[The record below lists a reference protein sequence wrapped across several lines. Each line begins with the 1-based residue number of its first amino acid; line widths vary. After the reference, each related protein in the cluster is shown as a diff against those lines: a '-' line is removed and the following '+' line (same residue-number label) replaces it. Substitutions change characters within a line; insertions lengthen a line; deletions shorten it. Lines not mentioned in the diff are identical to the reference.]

1 MSQRSLPDD
10 FNVDEPT
17 RTRYVLGHGTSDEQS
32 INWPDTHRPLRNYFA
47 SVQETLILLRNTF
60 ASRGQLPQVAMVD
73 GIWLTWVYCAM
84 DVQRLNAETQA
95 LRDEVDAVRS
105 QLAAMGE
112 VFADLGMT
120 LQSGTPQPASIGRV
134 LQAMGEALLQKNSK
148 RALARVPKPD
158 VYETTA
164 TED

>member
-1 MSQRSLPDD
+1 MSQRSLPDE

-73 GIWLTWVYCAM
+73 GIWLNWVYSAM

-95 LRDEVDAVRS
+95 LRDEVAEVRS

-112 VFADLGMT
+112 AFTDIGAMFETADVET
-120 LQSGTPQPASIGRV
+120 IGRA
-134 LQAMGEALLQKNSK
+134 LQAMGEGLLKNSK

-164 TED
+164 TEE